1 MIKRFIARLDIKN
14 NFLVKGIHLEGLRF
28 IGHADS
34 FAKKYYNEG
43 VDEIFLSDAV
53 ASLYGRNSLHQIIK
67 KISTNIFVPI
77 TVAGGL
83 RKLKDIEKL
92 LKCGADKVAIN
103 SAIVR
108 NPNFLKS
115 IVKNFGSSTITSQID
130 YKNFNNEKYIFI
142 DNGREQTNIKLID
155 WVKKIQD
162 YGAGE
167 IILTSIDND
176 GTGKGYDLET
186 IRKLSKITEI
196 PIIPSGGAGNL
207 SDISNVLKV
216 KDVNS
221 FSIAS
226 MLHYHYF
233 DYEDISRHKA
243 PFAAISDLNI
253 KKQNIFPYSVDKIKN
268 YLKNQNIQIRK

>member
-1 MIKRFIARLDIKN
+1 MIKRFVARLDIKN
-14 NFLVKGIHLEGLRF
+14 NFLVKGINLEGLRF
-28 IGHADS
+28 IGYADS

-43 VDEIFLSDAV
+43 IDEIFLCDAV

-67 KISTNIFVPI
+67 NISKNIFVPI

-108 NPNFLKS
+108 NPIFLKS

-130 YKNFNNEKYIFI
+130 YKNFNNENYIFI
-142 DNGREQTNIKLID
+142 DNGREKTDIKLTD
-155 WVKKIQD
+155 WVKKVQD

-176 GTGKGYDLET
+176 GTGKGYDLKT
-186 IRKLSKITEI
+186 IKKLSKIIEI
-196 PIIPSGGAGNL
+196 PIIPSGGAGKL

-226 MLHYHYF
+226 MLHYHYV
-233 DYEDISRHKA
+233 DYENLSGQKA
-243 PFAAISDLNI
+243 PFAVISDLNI
-253 KKQNIFPYSVDKIKN
+253 KKQSIFTYSVDKIKN
-268 YLKNQNIQIRK
+268 YLKNKNIHIRK